1 MIRKSDILMT
11 LGLIAGTVL
20 VIGHSPTVWAQA
32 DGSSSVLSDPYVRD
46 VGKTGLDHLYNLEF
60 DRARAAFDQIDTRYP
75 GHPIG
80 PFMKS
85 LTTWWEILLDIQD
98 TSHDQAFYSAMDEVI
113 ERSDRLLKR
122 DEKDVDAMFFKGAA
136 LGFRGRLRSNR
147 GDWFKAAMDG
157 KKAMDYVLGVPEL
170 EKQNPDFSF
179 GKGIYDYFAAVVPE
193 KHPFVKPVM
202 VFFPK
207 GDRERGLAEMKHTAE
222 NGHFIKAEA
231 AYFLLQINY
240 LYELDFDEC
249 VRHVTWLREQY
260 PRNAFFHGL
269 EGRVY
274 ARWNR
279 WDRSEEIFREIV
291 ELFKQGQTG
300 YNAALAE
307 QSLYY
312 LARREMSKRD
322 FESALT
328 YLHQLE
334 ALAARNNDD
343 SYFKV
348 MGRLR
353 QGMAYDAM
361 GRRQTATARYRE
373 VLKMKEHARSRENA
387 ERYLKRPYRG

>member
-1 MIRKSDILMT
+1 MIRKPYILVFAF
-11 LGLIAGTVL
+11 LLAAHFAAGPL
-20 VIGHSPTVWAQA
+20 AAQSPRQ
-32 DGSSSVLSDPYVRD
+32 GSVLSDPYVRD

-60 DRARAAFDQIDTRYP
+60 DEARAAFAKIDSRFP

-85 LTTWWEILLDIQD
+85 LTIWWEILLDIQD
-98 TSHDQAFYSAMDEVI
+98 KSRDAAFFAAMDEVI
-113 ERSDRLLKR
+113 DRSDRMLKR
-122 DEKDVDAMFFKGAA
+122 NEKDVDAMFFKGAA

-157 KKAMDYVLGVPEL
+157 RKAMGYVLGVPEL
-170 EKQNPDFSF
+170 ESQNPDFSF

-207 GDRERGLAEMKHTAE
+207 GDRERGLAEMQHTAD
-222 NGHFIKAEA
+222 NGYFIKAEA

-240 LYELDFDEC
+240 LYELDFDAC
-249 VRHVTWLREQY
+249 VRYVSWLREQY

-269 EGRVY
+269 EGRVF

-279 WDRSEEIFREIV
+279 WDRSETIFGSIV
-291 ELFKQGQTG
+291 ELFKQGKTG
-300 YNAALAE
+300 YYAALAE

-312 LARREMSKRD
+312 LARLEMSRRD
-322 FESALT
+322 YETALS

-334 ALAARNNDD
+334 ALAARNSED
-343 SYFKV
+343 SY
-348 MGRLR
+348 
-353 QGMAYDAM
+353 
-361 GRRQTATARYRE
+361 
-373 VLKMKEHARSRENA
+373 
-387 ERYLKRPYRG
+387 